1 MQFTASDSHR
11 DLLEAVRAVVGKS
24 LAPSAA
30 ERDRSGLTMAKTLQ
44 TLRDLGLFAL
54 DAPESDGGL
63 ALDAVGVV
71 RVLALVAETDAG
83 LAQLVA
89 ENLAAAWVLRRAGR
103 QAPAVLLCLA
113 HGEDTSH
120 LDAPLVRTA
129 VLDATTVNPL
139 STVVISGRKPM
150 VLAGALAQVVLVSAQ
165 TADGI
170 GLFQLDLDKPGV
182 ERALHSDL
190 LGLRAAGVAEVEF
203 DSASATALCTGDLA
217 SSILREVE
225 LRLRLWTAAV
235 AVGCGRGALQATAGY
250 VQQREQFGK
259 PIAVFQPVQW
269 QIANSVTELDA
280 AWMLVGQAAGRLD
293 TGAKTVGRDIALA
306 KAKACEAAF
315 ATADRA
321 IQLHGGYGYTADYP
335 VERAYRDAAVLQLIH
350 GTPSACKVEAARWLA
365 AA

>member
-11 DLLEAVRAVVGKS
+11 DLLDAVRAVADKS

-30 ERDRSGLTMAKTLQ
+30 ERDHAGLTTARTLH
-44 TLRDLGLFAL
+44 TLRELGLFTL

-63 ALDAVGVV
+63 GLDAVGVV
-71 RVLALVAETDAG
+71 RVLALLAETDAG

-89 ENLAAAWVLRRAGR
+89 ENLAAAWALRRAGR
-103 QAPAVLLCLA
+103 QAPNTLLCSA
-113 HGEDTSH
+113 HGEDTDH
-120 LDAPLVRTA
+120 LDAPLVRTV
-129 VLDATTVNPL
+129 VLGATTVSPASAVL
-139 STVVISGRKPM
+139 LSGRKPM
-150 VLAGALAQVVLVSAQ
+150 VLAGALAQVILVSAQ
-165 TADGI
+165 TSDGI
-170 GLFQLDLDKPGV
+170 GLFLLDLDKPGV
-182 ERALHSDL
+182 ERALHSEL
-190 LGLRAAGVAEVEF
+190 LGLRAVGVAEVEF
-203 DSASATALCTGDLA
+203 DSAGATTLCTGDEA
-217 SSILREVE
+217 SQILREMA

-235 AVGCGRGALQATAGY
+235 AVGCGRGALRAAAVY

-259 PIAVFQPVQW
+259 PIAAFQPVQW

-280 AWMLVGQAAGRLD
+280 AWLLVGQAAGRLD
-293 TGAKTVGRDIALA
+293 ASAKTAGRDIALA

-321 IQLHGGYGYTADYP
+321 IQLHGGYGYTTDYP